1 MSEAKPR
8 FVVVVGTDTGVGK
21 TLVTRALA
29 HALRAAG
36 KRVLGIKPI
45 ETGIVPGEEASSDA
59 ALLAVATEQAAP
71 TAALVR
77 LKDPL
82 TPALAAEREGVVID
96 IDAIAAE
103 IRKLGEGYDV
113 VLVEGAGG
121 VLSPLSW
128 TADAT
133 TLAHRLG
140 EERVLLVASDRLGT
154 LSLTHTAVQCLLDTW
169 LHPIAIVLS
178 APAEPDAST
187 GTNAD
192 ALTRRLSPYGEVSQR
207 IVLVPRVAA
216 PEDAAGALAEVVR
229 WIG

>member
-1 MSEAKPR
+1 MSASKPR

-45 ETGIVPGEEASSDA
+45 ETGIVPGEEESSDA
-59 ALLAVATEQAAP
+59 ALLARATGQAAP
-71 TAALVR
+71 TSALIR
-77 LKDPL
+77 LKDPI
-82 TPALAAEREGVVID
+82 TPALAAEREGVTID

-103 IRKLGEGYDV
+103 IQKLGEGYDV

-140 EERVLLVASDRLGT
+140 EESVLLVASDRLGT
-154 LSLTHTAVQCLLDTW
+154 LSLTHTAVQCLADTW
-169 LHPIAIVLS
+169 LLPSAIVLS

-192 ALTRRLSPYGEVSQR
+192 ALRRRLGHYAGVSER
-207 IVLVPRVAA
+207 IALVPRVAA
-216 PEDAAGALAEVVR
+216 PEDAAAALADVARWVV
-229 WIG
+229 